1 MPAIAVVGAGYWGPN
16 HIRVL
21 QSMPACRVVAVDK
34 DVARLEKI
42 AREFSQVRCI
52 ADYDAV
58 LRDPEVTAVVVA
70 TPTAT
75 HYEVVRKA
83 LEAKKHVLCE
93 KPLCIELGHS
103 LELVELAEKN
113 SLILMTGHIFL
124 FNPGIRR
131 IKQLIGEGELGDMLY
146 LSAVRTNLGPI
157 RSDVNAAFDL
167 ASHDISIF
175 NWLLDSVPTSVS
187 ATGGAFVQD
196 GVHDVVFLSLRYPGN
211 VVAQIHASWLNP
223 KKVRDITVVGTRRM
237 ATWDDMQL
245 GTPVAIYDRG
255 ANVAR
260 EPTSYGEFLRI
271 SMWDGDVR
279 LPKVP
284 PGEPLKAQDEYFVQ
298 ALSTGDC
305 AISDGRFSLGVMKTL
320 EAANRSLQQHGHPVE
335 IA

>member
-1 MPAIAVVGAGYWGPN
+1 MPVIAVVGAGYWGPN

-21 QSMPACRVVAVDK
+21 QSMPACRVIAVDK
-34 DVARLEKI
+34 DAARLEKI
-42 AREFSQVRCI
+42 GHDFTQVRCM

-58 LRDPEVTAVVVA
+58 LRDPEVSAVVVA
-70 TPTAT
+70 TPTTT

-93 KPLCIELGHS
+93 KPLCAELHHAAA
-103 LELVELAEKN
+103 LVDLAEKN
-113 SLILMTGHIFL
+113 SLVLMTGHIFL

-146 LSAVRTNLGPI
+146 LSATRTNLGPI

-175 NWLLDSVPTSVS
+175 NWLLDSVPASVS
-187 ATGGAFVQD
+187 ATGGAFVQESI
-196 GVHDVVFLSLRYPGN
+196 HDVVFLSLRYPGN
-211 VVAQIHASWLNP
+211 IVAQIHASWLNP

-237 ATWDDMQL
+237 ATWDDLQL

-255 ANVAR
+255 ANVVR

-284 PGEPLKAQDEYFVQ
+284 GGEPLKSQDEAFVKS
-298 ALSTGDC
+298 LGDGKC
-305 AISDGRFSLGVMKTL
+305 AISDGRFSLGVIQVL
-320 EAANRSLQQHGHPVE
+320 EAASRSLKEHGRP
-335 IA
+335 IDL